1 MVFLKT
7 IFNFSKSIII
17 IAIITFILSLIIDF
31 FFGKSILKQLDPYLS
46 KTDFYERLIRIDH
59 KFYHH
64 TLKANAKYDKAP
76 SFDKYYTLCT
86 DNHGFKYKCGF
97 ERNKKFEIAFL
108 GDSFVEGVSLNYE
121 KTFVGIFEN
130 KKNTSVANLGVT
142 SYAPNIYLSKVKYL
156 LDNGYSFKH
165 LIVFIDISDLYDD
178 NTFYKLNEDFSIS
191 ERNAKEKNLKRR
203 KFLRYN
209 FPLTN
214 YYMFVIKMN
223 TRFNTEVP
231 PLKSEKPI
239 FNKRANKKALW
250 TYKSDDELDGYKG
263 SISKTQNEM
272 IFAMNKLY
280 ELLEKNNI
288 KLSLAVYPW
297 PQQLEFNDKNSKHV
311 KMWESFCEKKCVKF
325 INFFPF
331 FFEEKKRTSY
341 LEVFKKYYF
350 WNDVHFNVE
359 GNKVIADRLIKEFQ
373 RH

>member
-7 IFNFSKSIII
+7 IFNFSKSLTIII
-17 IAIITFILSLIIDF
+17 IITFFLSLIIDF
-31 FFGKSILKQLDPYLS
+31 FFGNLILKKLDPYLS

-64 TLKANAKYDKAP
+64 TLKANVKYDKTP

-86 DNHGFKYKCGF
+86 DNHGFKYRCGF
-97 ERNKKFEIAFL
+97 ERGKKFDIAFL

-130 KKNTSVANLGVT
+130 KKKVSVANLGVT

-156 LDNGYSFKH
+156 LDDGFNFKH
-165 LIVFIDISDLYDD
+165 LIVFIDISDVFDD
-178 NTFYKLNEDFSIS
+178 NTFYKLNDDFSIS

-223 TRFNTEVP
+223 SRLNSEVP
-231 PLKSEKPI
+231 PLKSVKPV
-239 FNKRANKKALW
+239 FNKRASNKAMW
-250 TYKSDDELDGYKG
+250 TYKSNDELEGYQG

-297 PQQLEFNDKNSKHV
+297 PQQLEFNDENSKHV
-311 KMWESFCEKKCVKF
+311 KMWENFCKKKCTKF
-325 INFFPF
+325 INFFPYF
-331 FFEEKKRTSY
+331 LRKKEKLLT
-341 LEVFKKYYF
+341 
-350 WNDVHFNVE
+350 
-359 GNKVIADRLIKEFQ
+359 
-373 RH
+373 